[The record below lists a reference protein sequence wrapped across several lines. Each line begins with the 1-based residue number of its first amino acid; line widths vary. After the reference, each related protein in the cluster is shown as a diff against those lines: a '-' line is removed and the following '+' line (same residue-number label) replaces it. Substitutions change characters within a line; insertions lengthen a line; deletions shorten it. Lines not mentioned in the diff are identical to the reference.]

1 MFQYQIVHIKQT
13 QEKQQIE
20 RKQQIIGSPF
30 FVMIAIN
37 DKKQAHT
44 VLIGDQMSL
53 FNSDCRD
60 LHLPDILFTNIQKLS
75 EIVFDVF
82 TGIGI
87 VVFDPQ

>member
-1 MFQYQIVHIKQT
+1 MFQYQIIHI
-13 QEKQQIE
+13 KQQIE

-53 FNSDCRD
+53 FNGDCRD
-60 LHLPDILFTNIQKLS
+60 FYLPDILFTNIQKLS